1 MESILNILITELL
14 VWLLDERVPL
24 MDDGSQ
30 LLKALN
36 VLMLKI
42 LDNAERTLSLV
53 MLINLLRPLDPSK
66 WPLLVSGETFSTRSP
81 KFCDLLVKCLIKLT
95 NVLHSTI
102 FEVDLDRI
110 LQIIHQYLQE
120 LGMEEIRKRAG
131 ADDKPLRMVKTVR
144 HELVKLRETAIK
156 GHLSMVPIDL
166 ERQPIILAYIDLN
179 LQTLTAARMLTPSEP
194 IGQTH

>member
-66 WPLLVSGETFSTRSP
+66 WPLLVSGSP
-81 KFCDLLVKCLIKLT
+81 
-95 NVLHSTI
+95 
-102 FEVDLDRI
+102 
-110 LQIIHQYLQE
+110 QYN
-120 LGMEEIRKRAG
+120 I
-131 ADDKPLRMVKTVR
+131 
-144 HELVKLRETAIK
+144 
-156 GHLSMVPIDL
+156 
-166 ERQPIILAYIDLN
+166 
-179 LQTLTAARMLTPSEP
+179 
-194 IGQTH
+194 